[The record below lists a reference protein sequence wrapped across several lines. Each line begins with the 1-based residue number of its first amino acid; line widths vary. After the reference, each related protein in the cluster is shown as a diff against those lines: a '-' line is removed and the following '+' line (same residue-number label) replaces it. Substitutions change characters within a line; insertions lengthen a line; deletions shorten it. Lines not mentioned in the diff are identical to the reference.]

1 MGAVSFA
8 RESWASRRISLLDT
22 VRAYRL

>member
-1 MGAVSFA
+1 MGIVSFT
-8 RESWASRRISLLDT
+8 RESWARRRISLLDT

>member
-1 MGAVSFA
+1 VSFA
-8 RESWASRRISLLDT
+8 RESWAHRRISLLDT

>member
-1 MGAVSFA
+1 VPFI
-8 RESWASRRISLLDT
+8 RESWAQRRIALLDT